1 MTPSKARF
9 EKSCEDHRLIPTT
22 EVQRAT
28 KKLMERA
35 WLAAEHGWFMRVKAA
50 HMNLCT
56 CGGGGPEDPHICQ
69 VCKLYH
75 AIELG
80 NEEL

>member
-1 MTPSKARF
+1 
-9 EKSCEDHRLIPTT
+9 
-22 EVQRAT
+22 
-28 KKLMERA
+28 MERA